1 MTTQETTEDP
11 TVALWEPRNADAP
24 QPMYDEL
31 RKNAAVVRTTG
42 FDGIPTVYVFRY
54 AEAMWALRH
63 PEVFSSA
70 PESISIGQEF
80 PLIPLQVDPPNHAKY
95 RRLLDPEFSPKRIAD
110 LDADSRKLVNS
121 LIDGFIDRGAC
132 DYHEEL
138 ATPLPSGIF
147 LALMGL
153 PQSDLPQFLQ
163 WRDDT
168 IRPHVA
174 PDDLE
179 GAAAIR
185 EAAGHAIT
193 EYFAAALDEQH
204 QHPGEGLLSR
214 IAVAEVEGKPLSREE
229 QLGVCH
235 LMLIAGLDTVT
246 ATLDCEMTYL
256 ARHPEDRQRLVA
268 DPSSSANVVEEL
280 LRWETPVQMIVRVIR
295 EDAELAGVSMHAG
308 DHAVIML
315 GAANLDDEFPDA
327 GRVEFDREANRHLA
341 FGAGPHRCLG
351 SHLARLEQRVALE
364 EWHRRI
370 PDYRIADGVEIH
382 SSPGI
387 RQADRLPLV
396 WA

>member
-1 MTTQETTEDP
+1 MTTKDATVDP
-11 TVALWEPRNADAP
+11 TVVLWDPRNADEP
-24 QPMYDEL
+24 QPMYRQL
-31 RKNAAVVRTTG
+31 REQAPVMRATG
-42 FDGIPTVYVFRY
+42 PDGVPTVYVTRY
-54 AEAMWALRH
+54 QEAIWALRH

-80 PLIPLQVDPPNHAKY
+80 PLIPLQVDPPDHAKY
-95 RRLLDPEFSPKRIAD
+95 RRWLDPEFSPKRIAE
-110 LDADSRKLVNS
+110 LDADARVLVNS
-121 LIDGFIDRGAC
+121 LVDGFIDRGEC
-132 DYHEEL
+132 DYHDEF

-153 PQSDLPQFLQ
+153 PRSDLPQFLQ

-168 IRPHVA
+168 IRPKVA
-174 PDDLE
+174 ADDLE

-185 EAAGHAIT
+185 ERAGHAIT
-193 EYFAAALDEQH
+193 EYFARALDEQRR
-204 QHPGEGLLSR
+204 HPGDGLLAR
-214 IAVAEVEGKPLSREE
+214 IAAAEVEGQPLPREE

-256 ARHPEDRQRLVA
+256 ARHPEARRRLAV
-268 DPSSSANVVEEL
+268 DPTVTAGAVEEL
-280 LRWETPVQMIVRVIR
+280 LRWETPVQMVVRVIK
-295 EDAELAGVSMHAG
+295 EDHELGGVPMHAG
-308 DHAVIML
+308 DHAVIMI

-327 GRVEFDREANRHLA
+327 ERVEFEREANRHLA

-370 PDYRIADGVEIH
+370 PDYRIADGVDIH

-387 RQADRLPLV
+387 RQAERLPLV
-396 WA
+396 WS

>member
-1 MTTQETTEDP
+1 MTTQDATFDP
-11 TVALWEPRNADAP
+11 TVVLWDPRNADAP
-24 QPMYDEL
+24 QPMYDRL
-31 RKNAAVVRTTG
+31 REHAPVIRTTG
-42 FDGIPTVYVFRY
+42 MDGVPTVYVTRY
-54 AEAMWALRH
+54 EEAMWALRH

-95 RRLLDPEFSPKRIAD
+95 RRWLDPEFSPKRIAE
-110 LDADSRKLVNS
+110 LDADARALVNS
-121 LIDGFIDRGAC
+121 LIDGFIDRGEC
-132 DYHEEL
+132 DYHEEF

-153 PQSDLPQFLQ
+153 PRSDLPKFLQ

-168 IRPHVA
+168 IRPKA
-174 PDDLE
+174 EPNDFE
-179 GAAAIR
+179 GAQAIR
-185 EAAGHAIT
+185 ERAGHAIT
-193 EYFAAALDEQH
+193 EYFAQALDEQ
-204 QHPGEGLLSR
+204 QRNPGDGLLAR
-214 IAVAEVEGKPLSREE
+214 IAQAEVEGEPLPREE

-256 ARHPEDRQRLVA
+256 ARHPEARQRLVA
-268 DPSSSANVVEEL
+268 DPAVTAGAVEEL
-280 LRWETPVQMIVRVIR
+280 LRWESPVQMVVRVIKQ
-295 EDAELAGVSMHAG
+295 DSELAGVSMQAG
-308 DHAVIML
+308 DHAVVMI

-327 GRVEFDREANRHLA
+327 DRVDFEREANRHLA

-370 PDYRIADGVEIH
+370 PDYWIADGVDIH
-382 SSPGI
+382 CSPGI
-387 RQADRLPLV
+387 RQAERLPLV
-396 WA
+396 WS

>member
-1 MTTQETTEDP
+1 MTTQD
-11 TVALWEPRNADAP
+11 AAFDLNAAMWDPRNADAP
-24 QPMYDEL
+24 QPTYHEI
-31 RKNAAVVRTTG
+31 RKHAPVARAIG
-42 FDGIPTVYVFRY
+42 YDGIPTVYVSRY
-54 AEAMWALRH
+54 EEAMWALRH

-95 RRLLDPEFSPKRIAD
+95 RRWLDPEFSPKRIGE
-110 LDADSRKLVNS
+110 LDASSRALVNS
-121 LIDGFIDRGAC
+121 LIDGFIERGEC

-153 PQSDLPQFLQ
+153 PQSDLSTFLQ

-168 IRPHVA
+168 IRPDVD
-174 PDDLE
+174 PNDLD

-185 EAAGHAIT
+185 DAAGHAIT
-193 EYFAAALDEQH
+193 EYFARALDEQ
-204 QHPGEGLLSR
+204 QRNPGDGLLAR
-214 IAVAEVEGKPLSREE
+214 IAAAEVEGEPVSREE

-256 ARHPEDRQRLVA
+256 ARHPEDRRRLAA
-268 DPSSSANVVEEL
+268 DPSITAGAVEEL
-280 LRWETPVQMIVRVIR
+280 LRWESPVQMVVRVIKQ
-295 EDAELAGVSMHAG
+295 DHELAGVSMQAG
-308 DHAVIML
+308 DHAVIMI

-327 GRVEFDREANRHLA
+327 DRVEFEREANRHLA

-382 SSPGI
+382 CSPGI
-387 RQADRLPLV
+387 RQAERLPLV
-396 WA
+396 WS